1 MTHTK
6 RDTMVLQV
14 GGLGVGLTTPHRN
27 NNNLLRNLTISQML
41 MKGVWKSDLI
51 MATWNVRT
59 MLILRKMKEFSK
71 EMMMGRRKGR
81 PRLRWVDNVLA
92 DLKVMKIKQWMEK
105 MKDREKWRLIV
116 EEAKAYPGL

>member
-116 EEAKAYPGL
+116 EEAKAHPGL

>member
-59 MLILRKMKEFSK
+59 MLIPGKMQQISK
-71 EMMMGRRKGR
+71 EMMKYKTDIIA
-81 PRLRWVDNVLA
+81 LQE
-92 DLKVMKIKQWMEK
+92 I
-105 MKDREKWRLIV
+105 
-116 EEAKAYPGL
+116 